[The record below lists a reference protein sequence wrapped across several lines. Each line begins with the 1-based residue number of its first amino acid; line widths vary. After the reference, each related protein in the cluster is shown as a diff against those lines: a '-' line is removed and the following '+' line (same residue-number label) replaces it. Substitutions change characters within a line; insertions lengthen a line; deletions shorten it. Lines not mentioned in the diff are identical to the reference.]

1 MRLLHYD
8 GENSHQHHLTKSLKN
23 RVITGF
29 IILIALTL
37 ASNTYTLLSMRKTN
51 AEIEDII
58 ENKLHILI
66 LDESLAIN
74 MLQRHTVAQN
84 YLSSGDPELKE
95 RYNEVTAEGFE
106 LEDEIVEY
114 INSDELRQLIE
125 KKTEWGQLAGRTID
139 LYDSGNTEGLTDSS
153 VEKSFL

>member
-1 MRLLHYD
+1 MNKK
-8 GENSHQHHLTKSLKN
+8 GFKFKSIKN

-29 IILIALTL
+29 MILIALTL

-95 RYNEVTAEGFE
+95 RYNEVIAEGFE

-125 KKTEWGQLAGRTID
+125 KKT
-139 LYDSGNTEGLTDSS
+139 
-153 VEKSFL
+153 